1 MCQKSITF
9 INCAHKRQKQYSVVV
24 ITVPFWLH
32 INNDVLHI
40 IYYIIIIEHTSSINL
55 AASCATVLTL
65 AGGRVVGSTLKRR
78 AA

>member
-1 MCQKSITF
+1 M
-9 INCAHKRQKQYSVVV
+9 HKRQKQYSVVV
-24 ITVPFWLH
+24 ITVPFWLR

-40 IYYIIIIEHTSSINL
+40 IYYIIILEQTSSINL
-55 AASCATVLTL
+55 AACCATLLTV